1 LEILMSDFTNYRNNP
16 DSLGR
21 KLRVLGTLP
30 TAIPNRAKIV
40 WTKADATLTITD
52 ADGNNSVSGVD
63 VDVKAGVPLPF
74 VPERIASATPATVI
88 YYAL

>member
-1 LEILMSDFTNYRNNP
+1 MSDFTNYRNNP

-30 TAIPNRAKIV
+30 TVIPNRAKIV

-52 ADGNNSVSGVD
+52 ADGSNSVSG

>member
-1 LEILMSDFTNYRNNP
+1 MSDFTNYRNNP

-30 TAIPNRAKIV
+30 TDIPNRAKIV

-52 ADGNNSVSGVD
+52 ADQNNSVSG